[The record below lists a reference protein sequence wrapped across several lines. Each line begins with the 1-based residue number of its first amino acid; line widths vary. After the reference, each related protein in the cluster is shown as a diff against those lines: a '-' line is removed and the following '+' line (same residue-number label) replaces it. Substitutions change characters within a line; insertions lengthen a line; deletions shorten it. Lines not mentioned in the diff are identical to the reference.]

1 MRLSLI
7 LALVF
12 AAPSFASSPDA
23 EAAAAFAFAKAAR
36 ERPVVKVAALRT
48 GYPLRGSLWSGC
60 PNWQHLDTGE
70 HRGKFDRAWLA
81 SLTPS
86 EVQALHSDDHEGRVN
101 WQYAVRPPSKP
112 SPEVAKTFK
121 SNVNPPEISI
131 SHPVTFSLPASMS
144 SCPGGNCPAQSQ
156 SQRVGLFGRW
166 R

>member
-12 AAPSFASSPDA
+12 AVPSFASSPDA

-36 ERPVVKVAALRT
+36 ERPVVKTATVRT

-81 SLTPS
+81 SLTPA
-86 EVQALHSDDHEGRVN
+86 EVQSLHSADHEGTVDWR
-101 WQYAVRPPSKP
+101 YAVRPPSKP
-112 SPEVAKTFK
+112 SPEVA
-121 SNVNPPEISI
+121 SI
-131 SHPVTFSLPASMS
+131 PSFQSFGVS
-144 SCPGGNCPAQSQ
+144 NCPNGRCDTVQVP
-156 SQRVGLFGRW
+156 QRRGLFGW